1 MRALLHNRKAVV
13 GLLLLATFLALALFG
28 PMLVGDPYDFVSRPL
43 EPPSAEHWLGTTG
56 QGQDVLWQTV
66 AGARPTLLVGFGVG
80 AIVVVL
86 GALVGTAAG
95 YFGGP
100 VGALLHLLINI
111 FLVIPGLPLMV
122 CIAAY
127 LPAGVGTMAFVLAVT
142 GWAYCARVFRAQ
154 TLALRSRDFVAAAQV
169 MGESHVRIIV
179 SEILPNMTS
188 PLVSAFIGASLYALG
203 AEVGLEFLGLG
214 ELGRVSWGTSLYWA
228 RNDAAL
234 LTGSWWAFVPAGAC
248 VGLVGFAL
256 ALCNTAV
263 DEIGNPRLYLGRAFR
278 RATGVVR
285 EGVATPVVRTAAG
298 ERPRD

>member
-1 MRALLHNRKAVV
+1 MRALLHSRKAIA
-13 GLLLLATFLALALFG
+13 GLALLGFFLALALVG
-28 PMLVGDPYDFVSRPL
+28 PFLVGDPYDFVGRPL
-43 EPPSAEHWLGTTG
+43 DPPSAAHWLGTTG

-66 AGARPTLLVGFGVG
+66 AGARSTLLVGFGVG
-80 AIVVVL
+80 AMVVVL

-100 VGALLHLLINI
+100 LGGFLHLLINI

-127 LPAGVGTMAFVLAVT
+127 LPAGAGTMTFVLAVT
-142 GWAYCARVFRAQ
+142 GWAFCARVFRAQ
-154 TLALRSRDFVAAAQV
+154 TLALRQRDFVAAAQV
-169 MGESHVRIIV
+169 IGESHLRIIV
-179 SEILPNMTS
+179 AEILPNMTS

-214 ELGRVSWGTSLYWA
+214 DIGRVSWGTSLYWA

-256 ALCNTAV
+256 ALVNGAV
-263 DEIGNPRLYLGRAFR
+263 DELGNPRLHLGRAFR
-278 RATGVVR
+278 QATGVVR
-285 EGVATPVVRTAAG
+285 EGVATPVVRAAAG
-298 ERPRD
+298 GGPP

>member
-1 MRALLHNRKAVV
+1 MKDLLHNRKAVI
-13 GLLLLATFLALALFG
+13 GLLLLASFLGLALFG
-28 PMLVGDPYDFVSRPL
+28 PLLVGDPYDFVGRPL
-43 EPPSAEHWLGTTG
+43 DPPSTEHWLGTTG

-127 LPAGVGTMAFVLAVT
+127 LPSGVGTMAFVLSVT

-169 MGESHVRIIV
+169 MGESHLRIIV
-179 SEILPNMTS
+179 AEILPNMTS

-256 ALCNTAV
+256 ALCNSAV

-285 EGVATPVVRTAAG
+285 EGVATPVVRTAARG
-298 ERPRD
+298 GDRG

>member
-1 MRALLHNRKAVV
+1 MRALVHNRKAVA
-13 GLLLLATFLALALFG
+13 GFLLLGIFLVLALFG
-28 PMLVGDPYDFVSRPL
+28 PSLVGDPYDYVGRPL
-43 EPPSAEHWLGTTG
+43 EPPSATHWLGTTG

-80 AIVVVL
+80 AMVLVL

-95 YFGGP
+95 YFGGRL
-100 VGALLHLLINI
+100 GAILHIFINI

-127 LPAGVGTMAFVLAVT
+127 LPAGVGTMTFVLAIT

-169 MGESHVRIIV
+169 MGESHLRIIV
-179 SEILPNMTS
+179 AEIMPNMTS
-188 PLVSAFIGASLYALG
+188 PLVSAFIGASLYAIG

-214 ELGRVSWGTSLYWA
+214 DLGRVSWGTSLYWA

-234 LTGSWWAFVPAGAC
+234 LTGSWWVFVPAGVC

-256 ALCNTAV
+256 ALVNAAV
-263 DEIGNPRLYLGRAFR
+263 DEIGNPRLYVGRAFR

-285 EGVATPVVRTAAG
+285 EGVATPVVRGPVAG
-298 ERPRD
+298 GRHG

>member
-1 MRALLHNRKAVV
+1 MTALLHNRKAVG
-13 GLLLLATFLALALFG
+13 GLLLLAGFLVLALFG
-28 PMLVGDPYDFVSRPL
+28 PLMVGDPYDFVGRPL

-66 AGARPTLLVGFGVG
+66 AGARPTLLIGFGVG

-86 GALVGTAAG
+86 GALIGTAAG
-95 YFGGP
+95 YFGGRL
-100 VGALLHLLINI
+100 GAVLHLLINV

-127 LPAGVGTMAFVLAVT
+127 LPTGVGTMAFVLAVT

-169 MGESHVRIIV
+169 MGESHLRIIV
-179 SEILPNMTS
+179 AEIMPNMTS

-256 ALCNTAV
+256 ALCNSAV

-285 EGVATPVVRTAAG
+285 EGVATPVVRTAARRSDHG
-298 ERPRD
+298 